1 MSEYTEVEQPFL
13 HQLQDL
19 GWQIIDQG
27 PDIPSDPSENLSL
40 NFRQRLLPEVFAK
53 AVATINTTADGKPWL
68 TGKQLQDLQD
78 QILRQPDRT
87 CRKPTKRFKN
97 CCSRLR

>member
-27 PDIPSDPSENLSL
+27 ADIPALSEGH
-40 NFRQRLLPEVFAK
+40 P
-53 AVATINTTADGKPWL
+53 
-68 TGKQLQDLQD
+68 
-78 QILRQPDRT
+78 
-87 CRKPTKRFKN
+87 
-97 CCSRLR
+97 